1 MCTHTV
7 VGVSCSVACVGVCV
21 CIGVWVRVWGV
32 HGVWEGVRGVGEKE
46 ECL

>member
-1 MCTHTV
+1 VCTHAV
-7 VGVSCSVACVGVCV
+7 VCV
-21 CIGVWVRVWGV
+21 MQHGMCGCMCVHRCVWVRGWGV